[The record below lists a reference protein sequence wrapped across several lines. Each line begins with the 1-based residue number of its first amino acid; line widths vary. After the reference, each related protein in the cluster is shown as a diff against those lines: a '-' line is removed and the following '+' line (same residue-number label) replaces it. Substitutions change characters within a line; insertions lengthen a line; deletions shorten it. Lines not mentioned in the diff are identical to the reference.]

1 MMIAA
6 IAAGLVLLLTIWNL
20 VPSRSDR
27 IRLLQDPSARLLP
40 APEVIAAVFDERDY
54 AFVVKENSKELLS
67 LLETQR
73 RAIARL
79 WLASIRH
86 EALAA
91 LREYRLSIRHKA
103 NVKASGELNVLWRAA
118 TFFLLYGFVA
128 LSVECVSVFRVRHLL
143 KTLSSLVEPLLGY
156 APPAATVAS

>member
-6 IAAGLVLLLTIWNL
+6 IAAGLVLLLAIWTL
-20 VPSRSDR
+20 VPSQSDK

-40 APEVIAAVFDERDY
+40 APEVMAAVFDERDH
-54 AFVVKENSKELLS
+54 AFIVKENSKELLS

-79 WLASIRH
+79 WLGSIRH

-103 NVKASGELNVLWRAA
+103 HVKASGELSVLWRAA

-128 LSVECVSVFRVRHLL
+128 LNVELVSVFRLRYLV
-143 KTLSSLVEPLLGY
+143 KTLGSLVEPLLAY
-156 APPAATVAS
+156 TPAGASVAS